1 MASKAP
7 ISGSMVAESVPS
19 AVEGVRD
26 RILSEVRSGG
36 FSEEDV
42 FGVHLALEEAFL
54 NGIKHGNKMD
64 ADKEIKVD
72 FLVAA
77 DRVEICLTDEGSG
90 FAPSSLPDPRC
101 GENIYKTAGRGV
113 FLMRSYMDVVEFNER
128 GNQVRMVKYKSE
140 PGGARKP
147 GPAEAW

>member
-1 MASKAP
+1 
-7 ISGSMVAESVPS
+7 MVVESVPS

-26 RILSEVRSGG
+26 RILSEARSGG
-36 FSEEDV
+36 FSDEEV

-54 NGIKHGNKMD
+54 NGIKHGNKLD
-64 ADKEIKVD
+64 RGKGIKVD

-101 GENIYKTAGRGV
+101 GENLYKTAGRGV
-113 FLMRSYMDVVEFNER
+113 FLMRCYMDVVEFNDR
-128 GNQVRMVKYKSE
+128 GNQVRMVKYKSG
-140 PGGARKP
+140 PGDAQKP
-147 GPAEAW
+147 RPAEA